1 MSLSA
6 SKNLSMM
13 KALEG
18 HFLKAPSRNI
28 VFGIFVRNSTFQ
40 EQIMFHGNEHF

>member
-1 MSLSA
+1 MTISA

-18 HFLKAPSRNI
+18 HFLKATSWKRYQNTLPEWCR
-28 VFGIFVRNSTFQ
+28 FQ
-40 EQIMFHGNEHF
+40 SIIDKFDWRI